1 MFYCLDTS
9 RDWCRQPSRSRGS
22 CGANQP
28 RDTLRGVLP
37 LNIRG
42 MTVATALG
50 WQQSGSSWQASLLQ
64 EAASTDA
71 ASIFSRG
78 RVQSWSGNL
87 MWSAGNVVGFAVVKI
102 QMIFSEGSHLPTSP
116 YRITR
121 RCVRQTFSGGSREIS
136 YHQTFSRH

>member
-37 LNIRG
+37 FNIRG
-42 MTVATALG
+42 HDYCNRLRLATVWLIL
-50 WQQSGSSWQASLLQ
+50 ASKSV
-64 EAASTDA
+64 A
-71 ASIFSRG
+71 RG
-78 RVQSWSGNL
+78 RVDRRGLYFFARLGSVVVSNL

-102 QMIFSEGSHLPTSP
+102 QMIFSEVSHLPTSP